1 MLGICTMYMT
11 MWTFLQDCAGRAR
24 TMSTFLS
31 SGEVINYILI
41 KFFECFRKALMR
53 QILSMPRKLRLR
65 FLRWPPE
72 PVFYDGTSGL
82 ALSLFCLNVGGDWLL
97 RGEVSLVHWWGE
109 PGGGGVGLGAILSL
123 EIVIT
128 WAGFVRRLLITDVL
142 GYLVSGEGG
151 CILLQVLYFCNL
163 YLEDLKWIMYTSA
176 IQQHHIICQGFRN
189 PSASDHVHCQ
199 SFLWCDCWWFPCWQ
213 SYYGGL
219 SYYLLFVE

>member
-109 PGGGGVGLGAILSL
+109 PGGGGVGLGGIVWKLLSP
-123 EIVIT
+123 V
-128 WAGFVRRLLITDVL
+128 
-142 GYLVSGEGG
+142 LVSSGD
-151 CILLQVLYFCNL
+151 
-163 YLEDLKWIMYTSA
+163 YLSRTCWVISCQERVVAYCYKCSISA
-176 IQQHHIICQGFRN
+176 IFILRI
-189 PSASDHVHCQ
+189 
-199 SFLWCDCWWFPCWQ
+199 
-213 SYYGGL
+213 
-219 SYYLLFVE
+219 